1 MTIEG
6 DVAQALRGYAPLASL
21 VGGRVHPD
29 RLQSMPGVVYQR
41 VSNVFGHTLGRNIA
55 NETTRLQFAA
65 YAADLDQAAD
75 IARQVVAGLMSMN
88 LNGSRSVKAT
98 TIDNEISDYDPT
110 ATAYRRIVDV
120 VLVST
125 EAGA

>member
-6 DVAQALRGYAPLASL
+6 DVVQALKAYAPLASI

-29 RLQSMPGVVYQR
+29 RLQSMPSVVYQQI
-41 VSNVFGHTLGRNIA
+41 SNVFGHTLGRNIA

-65 YAADLDQAAD
+65 YSTDRDQAGD
-75 IARQVVAGLMSMN
+75 IARQLVAGVMAMN
-88 LNGSRSVKAT
+88 LNGSRSIKST
-98 TIDNEISDYDPT
+98 TIDNELSDYDPT

>member
-6 DVAQALRGYAPLASL
+6 DVVQALKTYAPLASI

-29 RLQSMPGVVYQR
+29 RLQSMPAVVYQR
-41 VSNVFGHTLGRNIA
+41 ISNVFGHTLGRHIA

-65 YAADLDQAAD
+65 YSVDRDQAED
-75 IARQVVAGLMSMN
+75 IAGALVDGVMAMN
-88 LNGSRSVKAT
+88 LNGTRSVKAT

-120 VLVST
+120 ILVST

>member
-6 DVAQALRGYAPLASL
+6 DVVQALKTYAPLASL
-21 VGGRVHPD
+21 VGGRVVPD
-29 RLQSMPGVVYQR
+29 RLQSMPSVVYQQI
-41 VSNVFGHTLGRNIA
+41 SNVAGHTLGRNIA
-55 NETTRLQFAA
+55 NETTRLQFAV
-65 YAADLDQAAD
+65 YSADRDQAGD
-75 IARQVVAGLMSMN
+75 IARQLVAGVLTMN
-88 LNGSRSVKAT
+88 LNGSRSIKAT

-120 VLVST
+120 IIVST

>member
-6 DVAQALRGYAPLASL
+6 DVVQALKGYAPLASL

-29 RLQSMPGVVYQR
+29 RLQSMPAVVYQR
-41 VSNVFGHTLGRNIA
+41 ISNVFGHTLGRNIA

-65 YAADLDQAAD
+65 YSADHDQAED
-75 IARQVVAGLMSMN
+75 IARQIVAGVMAMN
-88 LNGSRSVKAT
+88 LNGTRSIKAT

-120 VLVST
+120 IWVST

>member
-6 DVAQALRGYAPLASL
+6 DVVQALKSYAPLASI
-21 VGGRVHPD
+21 VGGRVVPD
-29 RLQSMPGVVYQR
+29 RLQSMPSVVYQR
-41 VSNVFGHTLGRNIA
+41 ISNVFGHTLGRNIA
-55 NETTRLQFAA
+55 NEQTRIQFAA
-65 YAADLDQAAD
+65 YSTDRDQAED
-75 IARQVVAGLMSMN
+75 IAGALVDGVMAMN
-88 LNGSRSVKAT
+88 LNGTRSVKAT

-120 VLVST
+120 ILVST